1 MATVALSGI
10 ITPTNVVTATSTTTL
25 TNKTL
30 TSPVLTTPALGTPT
44 SGVLTSCTGINYDGL
59 KNRIINGGMRIDQ
72 RNAGAAIASP
82 SDNYTTD
89 RFYSRQVGGGV
100 ASAQQSSTAPTGFTN
115 SLLFTVTTPDTSIVT
130 TDRYYVAQFIEGY
143 NIADLAFGTASASSI
158 TLSFWV
164 RSSLTGTF
172 GGAIRNSPAN
182 RSYPFTYTINS
193 ANTFE
198 QKTIT
203 IAGDTSG
210 TWATTNALGMQVV
223 FSIGMGPDYLAT
235 AGAWAGGDYLSA
247 TGATNVIATNGA
259 TFYITGVQLE
269 KGSTAT
275 SFDVRPYGTELALCQ
290 RYFIKSFVQ
299 ATAPANGQTGQPESG
314 FFPYDT
320 GNGQSQFTSFIVTMR
335 SSPSM
340 TFYQAS
346 GRGATSG
353 HWATYDGSA
362 WTSLTSSGAVSS
374 GSQNGFTFVG
384 TRSGAFTAREVYL
397 LSGHYTASA
406 EL

>member
-115 SLLFTVTTPDTSIVT
+115 SLLFTVTTADTSIVT

-182 RSYPFTYTINS
+182 RSYPFTYTINA

-210 TWATTNALGMQVV
+210 TWLTTNGLGMQVV

-275 SFDVRPYGTELALCQ
+275 SFDVRPYGTEFQLCQ
-290 RYFIKSFVQ
+290 RYFWVLSSSMGTALNSTGARFNVSHTWMRATPSVS
-299 ATAPANGQTGQPESG
+299 ATAALNVSDESASDFSQSSANIAISENSAAGG
-314 FFPYDT
+314 
-320 GNGQSQFTSFIVTMR
+320 R
-335 SSPSM
+335 
-340 TFYQAS
+340 YQANNFT
-346 GRGATSG
+346 GMTTNRFANL
-353 HWATYDGSA
+353 
-362 WTSLTSSGAVSS
+362 LTNGGKIQFSS
-374 GSQNGFTFVG
+374 
-384 TRSGAFTAREVYL
+384 
-397 LSGHYTASA
+397 

>member
-115 SLLFTVTTPDTSIVT
+115 SLLFTVTTADTSIVT

-182 RSYPFTYTINS
+182 RSYPFTYTINA

-210 TWATTNALGMQVV
+210 TWLTTNGLGMQVV
-223 FSIGMGPDYLAT
+223 FSLGMGPDYLAT
-235 AGAWAGGDYLSA
+235 AGAWTAGDYLSA

-259 TFYITGVQLE
+259 TFYITGIQLE

-275 SFDVRPYGTELALCQ
+275 SFNVRPYGTELALCQ
-290 RYFIKSFVQ
+290 RYLPAFTNGGSNGYLAPVFIYSSTGAIATIPFQVPTRVKPTGVTINSFDLMVDG
-299 ATAPANGQTGQPESG
+299 TANFNVSAAVFNNSTPTSG
-314 FFPYDT
+314 SLT
-320 GNGQSQFTSFIVTMR
+320 LTIS
-335 SSPSM
+335 
-340 TFYQAS
+340 
-346 GRGATSG
+346 GATGG
-353 HWATYDGSA
+353 HAGGLLCE
-362 WTSLTSSGAVSS
+362 TSTNIL
-374 GSQNGFTFVG
+374 FTG
-384 TRSGAFTAREVYL
+384 C
-397 LSGHYTASA
+397 

>member
-44 SGVLTSCTGINYDGL
+44 SGILTSCTGINYNGF
-59 KNRIINGGMRIDQ
+59 KNRIINGAMVFDQ

-115 SLLFTVTTPDTSIVT
+115 SLLFTVTTADTSIVT

-172 GGAIRNSPAN
+172 GGAIRNSPAT
-182 RSYPFTYTINS
+182 RSYPFTYTINA

-210 TWATTNALGMQVV
+210 TWATTNATGMQVV
-223 FSIGMGPDYLAT
+223 FSLGMGPDYLAT
-235 AGAWAGGDYLSA
+235 AGAWTGGDYLSA

-269 KGSTAT
+269 KGSSAT
-275 SFDVRPYGTELALCQ
+275 SFDVRSFSSELQLCQ
-290 RYFIKSFVQ
+290 RYFFRN
-299 ATAPANGQTGQPESG
+299 TAEHGYNSMGAGFCTGSTSARILIQNPTQMRASPTYSINGTLYILNSTGSGQTVTSLGSNNAGLLTSG
-314 FFPYDT
+314 IEINVSGGGLT
-320 GNGQSQFTSFIVTMR
+320 AGNGTNLIGNIG
-335 SSPSM
+335 SSN
-340 TFYQAS
+340 YIQ
-346 GRGATSG
+346 G
-353 HWATYDGSA
+353 
-362 WTSLTSSGAVSS
+362 
-374 GSQNGFTFVG
+374 
-384 TRSGAFTAREVYL
+384 
-397 LSGHYTASA
+397 SA

>member
-30 TSPVLTTPALGTPT
+30 TSPVLTTPALGTPA
-44 SGVLTSCTGINYDGL
+44 SGVLTSCTGINYDGF

-72 RNAGAAIASP
+72 RNEAASIASP

-115 SLLFTVTTPDTSIVT
+115 SLLFTVTTADSSIVT

-182 RSYPFTYTINS
+182 RSYPFTYTINA

-210 TWATTNALGMQVV
+210 TWLTTNGLGMQVV
-223 FSIGMGPDYLAT
+223 FSLGMGPSYLAT

-275 SFDVRPYGTELALCQ
+275 SFDVRDYGRELQLCQ
-290 RYFIKSFVQ
+290 RYFWVLSSSMGTALNSTGARFNVSHTWMRATPSVS
-299 ATAPANGQTGQPESG
+299 ATAALNVSDESASDFSQSSANIAISENSATGG
-314 FFPYDT
+314 
-320 GNGQSQFTSFIVTMR
+320 R
-335 SSPSM
+335 
-340 TFYQAS
+340 YQANNFT
-346 GRGATSG
+346 GMTTNRFANL
-353 HWATYDGSA
+353 
-362 WTSLTSSGAVSS
+362 LTNGGKIQFSS
-374 GSQNGFTFVG
+374 
-384 TRSGAFTAREVYL
+384 
-397 LSGHYTASA
+397 

>member
-30 TSPVLTTPALGTPT
+30 TSPVLTTPALGTPA
-44 SGVLTSCTGINYDGL
+44 SGVLTSCTGINYDGF
-59 KNRIINGGMRIDQ
+59 KNRIINGAMVIDQ
-72 RNAGAAIASP
+72 RNAGASIASP

-115 SLLFTVTTPDTSIVT
+115 SLLFTVTTADSSIVT

-143 NIADLAFGTASASSI
+143 NIVDLAFGTASASSI

-182 RSYPFTYTINS
+182 RSYPFTYTINA

-210 TWATTNALGMQVV
+210 TWATTNATGMQVV
-223 FSIGMGPDYLAT
+223 FSLGMGPSYLAT
-235 AGAWAGGDYLSA
+235 AGAWTAGDYLSA
-247 TGATNVIATNGA
+247 TGATNVIATNTA

-269 KGSTAT
+269 KGSAAT
-275 SFDVRPYGTELALCQ
+275 SFDVRDYGRELIMCQ
-290 RYFIKSFVQ
+290 RYYNNMVVGDSVGFLGFADNSTTSIHAFQYPVQ
-299 ATAPANGQTGQPESG
+299 MRTSPTLVTTGTAANYNLRIAGGTV
-314 FFPYDT
+314 
-320 GNGQSQFTSFIVTMR
+320 VTL
-335 SSPSM
+335 SSVPSM
-340 TFYQAS
+340 A
-346 GRGATSG
+346 GGAEVNSTMARINCS
-353 HWATYDGSA
+353 
-362 WTSLTSSGAVSS
+362 VSS
-374 GSQNGFTFVG
+374 GLTAGQGLWL
-384 TRSGAFTAREVYL
+384 GA
-397 LSGHYTASA
+397 ASTTKNLA
-406 EL
+406 FSSEL